1 MNDGMGVGDT
11 SYGRAKE
18 RPLVR
23 AWLLVVLSIA
33 VLAGLAVGAYAV
45 WQGELRSAP
54 AADPKLDAAAGR
66 HERGQPVAEVALQP
80 LPIGAPL
87 VERAGV
93 DADGYP
99 RSYVDKASL
108 KSLLGCA
115 KFRELSA
122 YIEQFE
128 RDFEADFH
136 KEYFVSDSGD
146 AFESAE
152 VELGQ
157 KLDEWVKATPDSFA
171 PYLARGVHGVSR
183 GFAERGS
190 KFAGETDTD
199 NFKGMN
205 RAFSPAFEDLEHALH
220 INPRVVAA
228 LRSEMQ
234 IAFSSSRHS
243 DLDDIAARA
252 FSSCPAC
259 FQPRAVL
266 QYGLEPRWGGSY
278 AKMDRAAH
286 APNPSLNPKFRLLP
300 GYADRDRGQVAA
312 QDGQHDDALAAF
324 ERACALGDN
333 PDFLIDKARALTQ
346 RNDDVGAVAA
356 LSRALELRPQRVDLL
371 FARADAALRG
381 SARNPQAAFEDL
393 LLGLRIAPA
402 DPEAR
407 SVLPYVAGALQR
419 LGADAQRRNDPHEAL
434 RYLDEA
440 FDLAPSGQLEAQRT
454 AALTTGFHGT
464 EAELAALTQAA
475 TAAPNDLYAHQ
486 RLDYALSTLGRWDPI
501 VAMWSTFI
509 TNNPTEGH
517 AYYER
522 SGTYSHLPG
531 MHAAAKADLVRAC
544 DLGINPAC
552 VLAKRE

>member
-1 MNDGMGVGDT
+1 MGAGD
-11 SYGRAKE
+11 SRDGRAN
-18 RPLVR
+18 RAPLVR
-23 AWLLVVLSIA
+23 PWLLVVLGVVA
-33 VLAGLAVGAYAV
+33 MTGLTVGGYVV
-45 WQGELRSAP
+45 WQRELQPAP
-54 AADPKLDAAAGR
+54 TPRADLDAAAGR
-66 HERGQPVAEVALQP
+66 RQRAQPVAVVALEP
-80 LPIGAPL
+80 LPIGVPL
-87 VERAGV
+87 VARAGV

-99 RSYVDKASL
+99 RSYVDKTAL
-108 KSLLGCA
+108 KSLLGRG
-115 KFRELSA
+115 KFRELTA

-152 VELGQ
+152 LELGPQ
-157 KLDEWVKATPDSFA
+157 LDAWVKATPNSFA

-190 KFAGETDTD
+190 KFAADTHND
-199 NFKGMN
+199 NFKGMDE
-205 RAFSPAFEDLEHALH
+205 AFTPAQEDLEHVLH

-234 IAFSSSRHS
+234 IAFASSRHS

-259 FQPRAVL
+259 FQTRAVF
-266 QYGLEPRWGGSY
+266 QHGLEPRWGGSY

-286 APNPSLNPKFRLLP
+286 APTPSLNPKFRLLP

-312 QDGQHDDALAAF
+312 DHDRNDEALAAF

-346 RNDDVGAVAA
+346 RDDDVGAVAA

-371 FARADAALRG
+371 FARADASLRG
-381 SARNPQAAFEDL
+381 RARNPQAAYEDL

-402 DPEAR
+402 DTEAR
-407 SVLPYVAGALQR
+407 GVLPYVAGALQR
-419 LGADAQRRNDPHEAL
+419 LGADALGRNDPRAAL
-434 RYLDEA
+434 RYFDEA
-440 FDLAPSGQLEAQRT
+440 FDLAPSRQLEAQRT
-454 AALTTGFHGT
+454 TALTTGFHGT
-464 EAELAALTQAA
+464 DAELAALTQAA
-475 TAAPNDLYAHQ
+475 TAAPNDFYAHQ
-486 RLDYALSTLGRWDPI
+486 RLDYALSTLGRWDSI
-501 VAMWSTFI
+501 VTMWSTFI
-509 TNNPTEGH
+509 ASNPTEGH

-552 VLAKRE
+552 VLAKHE